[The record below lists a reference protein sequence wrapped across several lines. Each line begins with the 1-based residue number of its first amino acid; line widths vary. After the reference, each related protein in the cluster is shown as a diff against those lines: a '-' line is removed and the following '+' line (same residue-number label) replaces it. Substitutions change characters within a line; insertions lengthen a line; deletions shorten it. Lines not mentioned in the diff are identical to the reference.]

1 MSWLR
6 SAAVDSVRG
15 RLPARHSG
23 YLPAMWILLLILLLV
38 LLVGVVGA
46 IKLTIWALLVALLV
60 VVVAGFLGRAAF
72 SRAP

>member
-1 MSWLR
+1 
-6 SAAVDSVRG
+6 
-15 RLPARHSG
+15 
-23 YLPAMWILLLILLLV
+23 V

-46 IKLTIWALLVALLV
+46 IKLTVWALLVAVLV